1 MKKESDINNW
11 QKSVKKGF
19 NITNQQQP
27 AQRINAIQ
35 NLSMPE
41 ELVHPEPVP
50 QEEDQNVSAAADR
63 GGQNGINESMKADQ
77 KNHNHQMESTTC

>member
-1 MKKESDINNW
+1 
-11 QKSVKKGF
+11 
-19 NITNQQQP
+19 
-27 AQRINAIQ
+27 
-35 NLSMPE
+35 MPQ